1 MSKSVDNRS
10 STRVFFELL
19 YKLQII
25 ASGFL
30 VYKFAH
36 VEIHPDEYT
45 AFKQHLSKKKLLYK
59 TCFEIVQVSIQ
70 QQLARFFFLKKE
82 ATWNYLIQWHHTEM
96 SIENSFSGCWE
107 LRCWYKRSLFMI
119 WTRITPGNP
128 SMHGIRYIC
137 LLLVDFCGKSR

>member
-1 MSKSVDNRS
+1 MSTSVDNRS

-70 QQLARFFFLKKE
+70 QQLARFFFKE
-82 ATWNYLIQWHHTEM
+82 GNYMELPDSMTPHWNVYWKFIFWM
-96 SIENSFSGCWE
+96 
-107 LRCWYKRSLFMI
+107 LRAEVLVQRSLFMI